1 MRRMNILL
9 IEINTFIP
17 PAVPISLAYI
27 GALAKAEGFGV
38 HIIAV
43 GEGTPF
49 SLRHLQGILK
59 DVQPRLVG
67 FSTYQRNALYVLG
80 LAQTIKNMDHAIKT
94 VVGGPQ
100 ATFMP
105 SAALEGGPIDY
116 ICRDEG
122 EIAFLNIAKALRDEK
137 ASPIVS
143 GCSCKLEDGR
153 FHDGPSIIAYN
164 NLDKYP
170 SPYLTDGLIDF
181 SKTEEAI
188 MLTSRGCPYQCIF
201 CYTPNAFK
209 RKVRFHCIERVVEEM
224 AWVLQRGVRK
234 FWFADPSFS
243 IDMERV
249 DQLMEKI
256 LQKNLKGEI
265 WLETRADLI
274 DEALLKKMKAAGVTQ
289 VAYGLESAS
298 EKVLSRLKKK
308 ISLQHIRRAIKLTQ
322 RQGLDV
328 ELFTQYGLPNETF
341 EEAMMTLQFLKENN
355 VPIRGN
361 SNSQQTQIYF
371 GTELFDHHAKYGI
384 RPLEESFP
392 PYLSMGDQYETSCLS
407 AVDIKKIKA
416 MWEKESLDGA
426 KRKVS

>member
-1 MRRMNILL
+1 MNILL

-27 GALAKAEGFGV
+27 GACAKAEGFGV

-49 SLRHLQGILK
+49 SLRHLQGIIK
-59 DVQPRLVG
+59 EVKPRLVG
-67 FSTYQRNALYVLG
+67 FSTYQRNVLSVLG
-80 LAQTIKNMDHAIKT
+80 LAQSIKAMDRAIKT
-94 VVGGPQ
+94 VIGGPQ

-105 SAALEGGPIDY
+105 SAALDEGPIDY

-122 EIAFLNIAKALRDEK
+122 EIAFLNIAKALRNEK
-137 ASPIVS
+137 TFPIVS
-143 GCSCKLEDGR
+143 GCSCKTEDGR
-153 FHDGPSIIAYN
+153 FHEGPSVIPDHD
-164 NLDKYP
+164 LDEYP

-181 SKTEEAI
+181 SNIEEAI
-188 MLTSRGCPYQCIF
+188 MLTSRGCPFQCIF

-209 RKVRFHCIERVVEEM
+209 RKVRFHSIDRVVEEM
-224 AWVLQRGVRK
+224 AWVAQKGLRK

-249 DQLMEKI
+249 DQLMERI
-256 LQKNLKGEI
+256 LQKNVKGEI

-298 EKVLSRLKKK
+298 EKVLSFLKKK
-308 ISLQHIRRAIKLTQ
+308 ISLPDIRRAIKLTQ
-322 RQGLDV
+322 QQGLDV

-341 EEAMMTLQFLKENN
+341 AEAIITLQFLKENS
-355 VPIRGN
+355 VPIQGN

-371 GTELFDHHAKYGI
+371 GTELFARYAQYGI
-384 RPLEESFP
+384 RPLEKSFP
-392 PYLSMGDQYETSCLS
+392 PYLSIGDQYETSCLS
-407 AVDIKKIKA
+407 AADIQKIKA
-416 MWEKESLDGA
+416 MWQKESLDGA